1 MYWPHS
7 LVSITWYERGNIGA
21 KTGMT
26 AVLDGREVLQPGKAL
41 DFMHS
46 AVASALADGTPHQ

>member
-1 MYWPHS
+1 M
-7 LVSITWYERGNIGA
+7 WYEWGNIGA

-26 AVLDGREVLQPGKAL
+26 AVLDGREVLQPGEAL

-46 AVASALADGTPHQ
+46 AAASALADGTPHQ